1 MSLPP
6 QLVEGISET
15 ERAVIIMAE
24 ETWENYKEKKHSR
37 PAPLKGIR
45 VLEVCTLL
53 LGPSGP
59 GFLARMGA
67 EVIKCE
73 IPPLGDPLRN
83 MTPFGYFFREQA
95 TSFVRPNPNKYWV
108 GLDLHKP
115 EAQAVFRELA
125 AKADIIVEN
134 QRPGV
139 MERWNVGYR
148 QIKEINPGIIY
159 ISKTGFG
166 QWGQYAMENRP
177 SNDGGAQAFSG
188 YAWMSSF
195 PGQKP
200 LKSRLYICDSYGA
213 VMGGVAVLAAL
224 HYRERTGKGQF
235 IELSQTETIMRVM
248 SWVWPYQQITGQV
261 AMPAGNRDVSI
272 CPADTFRCADDTFVA
287 LAAPSP
293 EEFKGLCIAMGRP
306 ELADDPRFKDH
317 LTRLQEENAT
327 EILKIIAAWVR
338 TQTPEEIERLAEA
351 HGFAASHLYTIKDV
365 VEDKHFRER
374 GFMTEVDDPLV
385 GQFLDYEFP
394 VMMSKT
400 PPKVKWSVRPVGFD
414 NEYIMTHRL
423 GKSEDEIKQLYECG
437 ALGKWADVRGRRPPS
452 FWDGK
457 AGLIMARD

>member
-1 MSLPP
+1 M
-6 QLVEGISET
+6 I
-15 ERAVIIMAE
+15 
-24 ETWENYKEKKHSR
+24 
-37 PAPLKGIR
+37 
-45 VLEVCTLL
+45 
-53 LGPSGP
+53 
-59 GFLARMGA
+59 
-67 EVIKCE
+67 
-73 IPPLGDPLRN
+73 
-83 MTPFGYFFREQA
+83 PFGYFFREQA
-95 TSFVRPNPNKYWV
+95 TSFIRPNPNKYWL

-115 EAQAVFRELA
+115 EAQEVFRELA
-125 AKADIIVEN
+125 AKVDIIEEN

-159 ISKTGFG
+159 LSKTGFG
-166 QWGQYAMENRP
+166 QWGQYASENRP
-177 SNDGGAQAFSG
+177 SNDGAAQAMSG

-213 VMGGVAVLAAL
+213 VMGEVAVLAAL

-235 IELSQTETIMRVM
+235 IELSQGECITRVM
-248 SWVWPYQQITGQV
+248 SWVWPYQQITGKG

-293 EEFKGLCIAMGRP
+293 EEFKGLCLAMGRP
-306 ELADDPRFKDH
+306 ELADDPRFRDH
-317 LTRLQEENAT
+317 LTRLQEENAV
-327 EILKIIAAWVR
+327 EILRIIAAWVR
-338 TQTPEEIERLAEA
+338 TKTPAEIEGLAEK

-400 PPKVKWSVRPVGFD
+400 PPRVRWSVRPVGFD
-414 NEYIMTHRL
+414 NEYVMIHRL
-423 GKSEDEIKQLYECG
+423 GKTEDEIKELYKCG
-437 ALGKWADVRGRRPPS
+437 ALGKWANVLARRPPS
-452 FWDGK
+452 DWDGK
-457 AGLIMARD
+457 AGLIMARG

>member
-1 MSLPP
+1 
-6 QLVEGISET
+6 
-15 ERAVIIMAE
+15 MAE
-24 ETWENYKEKKHSR
+24 KTWANYKEKKHSK
-37 PAPLKGIR
+37 PLPLKGIK

-73 IPPLGDPLRN
+73 IPPMGDTLRN
-83 MTPFGYFFREQA
+83 MIPFGYFFREQA
-95 TSFVRPNPNKYWV
+95 TSFIRPNPNKYWL

-115 EAQAVFRELA
+115 EAQEVFRELA
-125 AKADIIVEN
+125 AKVDIIEEN

-159 ISKTGFG
+159 LSKTGFG
-166 QWGQYAMENRP
+166 QWGQYASENRP
-177 SNDGGAQAFSG
+177 SNDGAAQAMSG

-213 VMGGVAVLAAL
+213 VMGEVAVLAAL
-224 HYRERTGKGQF
+224 HYRERNGKGQF
-235 IELSQTETIMRVM
+235 IELSQGECITRVM
-248 SWVWPYQQITGQV
+248 SWVWPYQQITGKG

-293 EEFKGLCIAMGRP
+293 EEFKGLCLAMGRP
-306 ELADDPRFKDH
+306 ELADDPRFRDH
-317 LTRLQEENAT
+317 LTRLQEENAV
-327 EILKIIAAWVR
+327 EILRIIAAWVR
-338 TQTPEEIERLAEA
+338 TKTPAEIEGLAEK

-400 PPKVKWSVRPVGFD
+400 PPRVRWSVRPVGFD
-414 NEYIMTHRL
+414 NEYVMIHRL
-423 GKSEDEIKQLYECG
+423 GKTEDEIKELYKCG
-437 ALGKWADVRGRRPPS
+437 ALGKWANVLARRPPS
-452 FWDGK
+452 DWDGK
-457 AGLIMARD
+457 AGLIMARG